1 VIYTVL
7 SKKKEIRA
15 AHDLHSTVGNILE
28 RHYCNSLTAVNVK
41 IVLKCLL
48 F

>member
-15 AHDLHSTVGNILE
+15 AHDLHSTVGNI
-28 RHYCNSLTAVNVK
+28 YCSSLTAVNVK